1 MQIANVPS
9 NFSLEGFISNTLRR
23 PLQELGAPVGHS
35 HKLRYHFGSGSHCVA
50 QRWPHDSER
59 NGAVQVI
66 PIRWAFALTLQRRAL
81 S

>member
-1 MQIANVPS
+1 MQIANVPFHS
-9 NFSLEGFISNTLRR
+9 SLEGFISNALRR

-35 HKLRYHFGSGSHCVA
+35 HKLRCHFGSGSHCVT
-50 QRWPHDSER
+50 QRWPRDSER

-66 PIRWAFALTLQRRAL
+66 PIRWAHALTLQRRAP